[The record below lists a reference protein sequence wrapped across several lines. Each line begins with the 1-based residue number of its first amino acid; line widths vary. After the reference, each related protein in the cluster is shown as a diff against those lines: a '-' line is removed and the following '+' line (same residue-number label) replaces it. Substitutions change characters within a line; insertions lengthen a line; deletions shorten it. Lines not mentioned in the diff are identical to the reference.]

1 MTYKCRKHLPKG
13 EIIPSFFDPLISIG
27 IDECISYNDVDD
39 LIQEKF
45 KYSNK
50 ACPNCDY
57 LNDIIEDQSA
67 EFFYSNI
74 ELPNI
79 LAFEIVFEEY
89 KNFCGKQDE
98 LLKLFKNN
106 IAIYKQNYALKGVIC
121 MPSIDHY
128 TVFLTNVYNN
138 LLELKNGTNYYYDGR
153 FNNGEIIEYDNSY
166 NDLLYNKYGYIFI
179 YSKEL

>member
-57 LNDIIEDQSA
+57 LNDII
-67 EFFYSNI
+67 
-74 ELPNI
+74 
-79 LAFEIVFEEY
+79 
-89 KNFCGKQDE
+89 
-98 LLKLFKNN
+98 
-106 IAIYKQNYALKGVIC
+106 
-121 MPSIDHY
+121 
-128 TVFLTNVYNN
+128 
-138 LLELKNGTNYYYDGR
+138 
-153 FNNGEIIEYDNSY
+153 
-166 NDLLYNKYGYIFI
+166 
-179 YSKEL
+179 